1 MRDEVKIDKKDLNAS
16 AWIVIV
22 LAYFLPYRS
31 KDGFATVFGY
41 PIPFFTTY
49 DKPVGDTLMV
59 SNLLNIGGLAVNIL
73 IVYLIIRLIRYIKNK
88 YLNKAR
94 QE

>member
-22 LAYFLPYRS
+22 LTYFLPYRS
-31 KDGFATVFGY
+31 KDGFTTVFGY

-49 DKPVGDTLMV
+49 DRPVGDTLMV